1 MFVDLRL
8 ELSKD
13 FVVDVKQHSDSEQKF
28 VVVSVKMLPVALVQ
42 EHLRIVLLFLS
53 PGGTVRDGS
62 SSRVLGLLSL
72 PTPRDGRREAGVALG
87 DLGAAELLG
96 GDEVPH
102 EGLDVLVPGVPLEAV
117 HQRESDSVLKM
128 FEMIIN

>member
-1 MFVDLRL
+1 MFVNLRL

-28 VVVSVKMLPVALVQ
+28 VVVSVKMLPVAFVQ

-62 SSRVLGLLSL
+62 SSRVLRLLSL
-72 PTPRDGRREAGVALG
+72 PASGNWSRQSRMSLG
-87 DLGAAELLG
+87 HFGASKLFG
-96 GDEVPH
+96 SDQVPNKSFNIFITSIS
-102 EGLDVLVPGVPLEAV
+102 LKTVD
-117 HQRESDSVLKM
+117 QRETNCVLKL
-128 FEMIIN
+128 IDH

>member
-28 VVVSVKMLPVALVQ
+28 VVVSVKMLPVAFVQ

-62 SSRVLGLLSL
+62 SSRVLGLLPL
-72 PTPRDGRREAGVALG
+72 PTSGNWCRQSRMALG
-87 DLGAAELLG
+87 HFGAAKLFG
-96 GDEVPH
+96 SDQVPNKSFNIFITSIS
-102 EGLDVLVPGVPLEAV
+102 LKTVD
-117 HQRESDSVLKM
+117 QRETNCVLKL
-128 FEMIIN
+128 IDH